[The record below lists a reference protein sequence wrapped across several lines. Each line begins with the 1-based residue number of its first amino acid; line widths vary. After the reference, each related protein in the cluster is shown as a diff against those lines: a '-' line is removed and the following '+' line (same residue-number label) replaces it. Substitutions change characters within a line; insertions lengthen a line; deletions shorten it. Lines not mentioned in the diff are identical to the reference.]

1 MKVIRCGI
9 NWYLD
14 LITSLIYLSIWQRTS
29 LKKLTM
35 IRKRKKQKQE
45 ETEQLE
51 ESRVYTEKAMASHSS
66 TLDWKIPWT
75 EEPGRLQ
82 SMGSLRVGHD

>member
-9 NWYLD
+9 NWYLG
-14 LITSLIYLSIWQRTS
+14 LITSLIYLSIWQRIS

-35 IRKRKKQKQE
+35 IRKRRKQKQE

-51 ESRVYTEKAMASHSS
+51 ETRVYTEKAMASHSS
-66 TLDWKIPWT
+66 TLAWKIPWT